1 MCLGP
6 NIAMALQIGGALFGA
21 YGQIQQGKAAK
32 RAAEYNAAVQRNQA
46 IAARQKAEFDAD
58 RQRQVAAAQRSQ
70 ARAGFAKGGVAL
82 EGTPLLVLESSA
94 EQAELDAQTILYGG
108 EVQGTGYEAQAGL
121 SELEGASAQQAGYIG
136 AGTTLLT
143 GAGKAGSLYELS
155 KKKGP

>member
-6 NIAMALQIGGALFGA
+6 EVAMALSLAGSGFSA
-21 YGQIQQGKAAK
+21 YGSIQQGKAAK
-32 RAAEYNAAVQRNQA
+32 KAAEYNAAVQRNQA

-58 RQRQVAAAQRSQ
+58 RQRQVAAAQRAQ
-70 ARAGFAKGGVAL
+70 ARAGFAKGGVVM

-94 EQAELDAQTILYGG
+94 EQAELDAQAILYGG
-108 EVQGTGYEAQAGL
+108 DVQATGYEAQAGL
-121 SELEGASAQQAGYIG
+121 SELEGKSAQQAGYIG

-155 KKKGP
+155 KKGP